1 MNTEQIVGIAAGIFT
16 ALSMLPQL
24 VKILREKKAENLSGW
39 MLLVLLTGLSLWV
52 VYGYMKQDWPILL
65 TNGFSVM
72 LNLAL
77 AFFRQKYKDK

>member
-24 VKILREKKAENLSGW
+24 VKVLREKKAENLSGW

-52 VYGYMKQDWPILL
+52 VYGYLKQDWPIIL
-65 TNGFSVM
+65 TNGFSVL
-72 LNLAL
+72 LNLVL
-77 AFFRQKYKDK
+77 AFFRQKYKEK